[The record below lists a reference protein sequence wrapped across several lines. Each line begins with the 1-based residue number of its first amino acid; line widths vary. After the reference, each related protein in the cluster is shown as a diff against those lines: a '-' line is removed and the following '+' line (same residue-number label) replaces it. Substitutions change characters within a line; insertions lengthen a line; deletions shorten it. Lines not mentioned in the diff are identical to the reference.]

1 MDASQLNF
9 ILEIIAV
16 VTGVVGV
23 WYAKKENILVYP
35 YGIVSVLIWVYLCW
49 EGDLF
54 GQSIVN
60 FFYFVMNVFG
70 WYNWSRKKEDQSHAV
85 RITKNS
91 VNQNLYTFISISIL
105 TLVIYVLLSDYQNI
119 KSFNIVIGLES
130 LITAMNFVSMWLMA
144 WKKLENWLLWIV
156 ADIMCIPLFFEK
168 AYYISVVQFMV
179 FIVIA
184 VLGYIE
190 WKKQLVRS

>member
-1 MDASQLNF
+1 M
-9 ILEIIAV
+9 
-16 VTGVVGV
+16 
-23 WYAKKENILVYP
+23 
-35 YGIVSVLIWVYLCW
+35 
-49 EGDLF
+49 
-54 GQSIVN
+54 
-60 FFYFVMNVFG
+60 
-70 WYNWSRKKEDQSHAV
+70 
-85 RITKNS
+85 
-91 VNQNLYTFISISIL
+91 
-105 TLVIYVLLSDYQNI
+105 SDYQNI

-144 WKKLENWLLWIV
+144 WKKLENWLLWII

-168 AYYISVVQFMV
+168 EYYISVVQFMV